1 MKQNDHIPKDNALRQ
16 ALRQRAE
23 RCMAENPVPADLEG
37 LVMQRILRSKQQP
50 ATRRRSLLRLLPWSI
65 AAALLVGFTLMKA
78 LYQLPHEGEKTI
90 SPLPREGKSLA
101 TLESSR
107 QAGNFTSHEEEGKAL
122 AILPSIEEVKAVS
135 HGNRPS
141 RPTTERPSPSKP
153 SRPTPDLTR
162 PQQRSS
168 SRYRS
173 DQRSSAASVAQ
184 DGLTFS
190 QPDISFATR
199 EGGEFLSPDRQADT
213 QVPPRGDLEE
223 DLPSLRGGGGS
234 VRGGPV
240 GGGSADSPKEASP
253 IPPDKQALADIYL
266 AEVAL
271 QVAYRK
277 QAAEEAVRAYQ
288 AGITG
293 EETQQPI
300 IAF

>member
-1 MKQNDHIPKDNALRQ
+1 MKQNDHIPKDNALLQ

-23 RCMAENPVPADLEG
+23 RCTAENPVPADLEG

-78 LYQLPHEGEKTI
+78 LYQFPHEGEKTL
-90 SPLPREGKSLA
+90 SPLPREGEKTLSPLPREGEKTLSPLPREGESLA

-107 QAGNFTSHEEEGKAL
+107 QVGNFTSHEEEGKAL
-122 AILPSIEEVKAVS
+122 AMLPSMEENS
-135 HGNRPS
+135 
-141 RPTTERPSPSKP
+141 PSPG
-153 SRPTPDLTR
+153 RPTPDL
-162 PQQRSS
+162 
-168 SRYRS
+168 
-173 DQRSSAASVAQ
+173 
-184 DGLTFS
+184 
-190 QPDISFATR
+190 TR
-199 EGGEFLSPDRQADT
+199 EGGEFLSSDRQADM
-213 QVPPRGDLEE
+213 QVPPRGDLEGA
-223 DLPSLRGGGGS
+223 LPSLTGG
-234 VRGGPV
+234 V
-240 GGGSADSPKEASP
+240 GGGSAGGGAAGSPEEASP

-293 EETQQPI
+293 EETRQPI

>member
-23 RCMAENPVPADLEG
+23 RCTAENPVPADLEG

-50 ATRRRSLLRLLPWSI
+50 ATRRRSLLRILPWSI
-65 AAALLVGFTLMKA
+65 AAALVVGFTLMKA
-78 LYQLPHEGEKTI
+78 LYQLPNEGEKTLSPLPLEGEKTL
-90 SPLPREGKSLA
+90 SPLPREGESLA

-107 QAGNFTSHEEEGKAL
+107 QVGNFTSHEEEGKAL
-122 AILPSIEEVKAVS
+122 AMLPSMEENS
-135 HGNRPS
+135 PIPG
-141 RPTTERPSPSKP
+141 RPSPSRP
-153 SRPTPDLTR
+153 NRPTPN
-162 PQQRSS
+162 PS
-168 SRYRS
+168 
-173 DQRSSAASVAQ
+173 
-184 DGLTFS
+184 
-190 QPDISFATR
+190 R
-199 EGGEFLSPDRQADT
+199 EGGEFLSSDRQADM
-213 QVPPRGDLEE
+213 QVPPRGDLAGA
-223 DLPSLRGGGGS
+223 LPSRTGG
-234 VRGGPV
+234 V
-240 GGGSADSPKEASP
+240 GGGSAGGGAAGSPEEASP
-253 IPPDKQALADIYL
+253 IPPDKQVLADIYL

>member
-23 RCMAENPVPADLEG
+23 RCTAENPVPADLEG

-65 AAALLVGFTLMKA
+65 AAALVVGFTLMKA
-78 LYQLPHEGEKTI
+78 LYQLPHEKEKTLSPLHREGEKTL
-90 SPLPREGKSLA
+90 SPLPREGEKTLSPLPREGESLA

-107 QAGNFTSHEEEGKAL
+107 QVGNFTSHEEEGKAL
-122 AILPSIEEVKAVS
+122 AMLPCIEENS
-135 HGNRPS
+135 
-141 RPTTERPSPSKP
+141 PSPGRP
-153 SRPTPDLTR
+153 NRPTPN
-162 PQQRSS
+162 PS
-168 SRYRS
+168 
-173 DQRSSAASVAQ
+173 
-184 DGLTFS
+184 
-190 QPDISFATR
+190 R
-199 EGGEFLSPDRQADT
+199 EGGEKTLSPLSHKGESLATLESSQQA
-213 QVPPRGDLEE
+213 GG
-223 DLPSLRGGGGS
+223 LPSLTGG
-234 VRGGPV
+234 V
-240 GGGSADSPKEASP
+240 GGGSAGAFGGGSAEEASP

-293 EETQQPI
+293 EETPQPI

>member
-23 RCMAENPVPADLEG
+23 RCTAENPVPADLEG

-78 LYQLPHEGEKTI
+78 LYQLPHEGEKTL
-90 SPLPREGKSLA
+90 SPLPREGEKTLSPLPREGEKTLSPLPREGESLA

-107 QAGNFTSHEEEGKAL
+107 QVGNFTSHEEEGKAL
-122 AILPSIEEVKAVS
+122 AMLPSIEEVKAVS

-141 RPTTERPSPSKP
+141 RPN
-153 SRPTPDLTR
+153 RPTPN
-162 PQQRSS
+162 PS
-168 SRYRS
+168 
-173 DQRSSAASVAQ
+173 
-184 DGLTFS
+184 
-190 QPDISFATR
+190 R
-199 EGGEFLSPDRQADT
+199 EGGEFLSSDRQADM
-213 QVPPRGDLEE
+213 QVPPRGDLEGA
-223 DLPSLRGGGGS
+223 LPSLTGG
-234 VRGGPV
+234 V
-240 GGGSADSPKEASP
+240 GGGSAGGGSAGGGAAGAAGSAEDTSP
-253 IPPDKQALADIYL
+253 IPPSKQALADIYL

-293 EETQQPI
+293 EETPQPI

>member
-23 RCMAENPVPADLEG
+23 RCTAENPVPADLEG
-37 LVMQRILRSKQQP
+37 LVMQRILWSKQQP

-65 AAALLVGFTLMKA
+65 AAALVVGFTLMKA
-78 LYQLPHEGEKTI
+78 LYQLPYEGEKTL
-90 SPLPREGKSLA
+90 SPLPREGESLA

-107 QAGNFTSHEEEGKAL
+107 QVGNFTSHEEEGKAL
-122 AILPSIEEVKAVS
+122 AMLPSKGGEKTLSPLPPKGESLATLESSQQV
-135 HGNRPS
+135 GNF
-141 RPTTERPSPSKP
+141 T
-153 SRPTPDLTR
+153 
-162 PQQRSS
+162 
-168 SRYRS
+168 S
-173 DQRSSAASVAQ
+173 D
-184 DGLTFS
+184 
-190 QPDISFATR
+190 
-199 EGGEFLSPDRQADT
+199 EGGEKTLAMLPHKGESLATLESSQQA
-213 QVPPRGDLEE
+213 GG
-223 DLPSLRGGGGS
+223 LPSFTGG
-234 VRGGPV
+234 V
-240 GGGSADSPKEASP
+240 GGGSAGGGAAGSPEEASP
-253 IPPDKQALADIYL
+253 IPPDKQVLADIYL

>member
-23 RCMAENPVPADLEG
+23 RCTAENPVPADLEG

-78 LYQLPHEGEKTI
+78 LYQLPHEGEKPL
-90 SPLPREGKSLA
+90 SPLPREGESLA

-107 QAGNFTSHEEEGKAL
+107 QVGNFTSHEEEGKAL
-122 AILPSIEEVKAVS
+122 AMIPSMEENS
-135 HGNRPS
+135 PIPG
-141 RPTTERPSPSKP
+141 RPSPSRP
-153 SRPTPDLTR
+153 NRPTPN
-162 PQQRSS
+162 PSH
-168 SRYRS
+168 
-173 DQRSSAASVAQ
+173 
-184 DGLTFS
+184 
-190 QPDISFATR
+190 
-199 EGGEFLSPDRQADT
+199 EGGEFLSPDYQADM
-213 QVPPRGDLEE
+213 QVPPRGDLEGA
-223 DLPSLRGGGGS
+223 LPSLTGGGGGGS
-234 VRGGPV
+234 ARGRSAGAF
-240 GGGSADSPKEASP
+240 GGGSAEDSSP
-253 IPPDKQALADIYL
+253 IPPSKQALADIYL

-293 EETQQPI
+293 EETPQPI

>member
-23 RCMAENPVPADLEG
+23 RCTAENPVPADLEG

-78 LYQLPHEGEKTI
+78 LYQLPHEGEKTL
-90 SPLPREGKSLA
+90 SPLPREGESLA
-101 TLESSR
+101 TLEPSR
-107 QAGNFTSHEEEGKAL
+107 QVGNFTSHEEEGKAL
-122 AILPSIEEVKAVS
+122 AMLPNIEEAKAVS

-141 RPTTERPSPSKP
+141 RPTAERPTP
-153 SRPTPDLTR
+153 SRPTPY
-162 PQQRSS
+162 PS
-168 SRYRS
+168 
-173 DQRSSAASVAQ
+173 
-184 DGLTFS
+184 
-190 QPDISFATR
+190 R
-199 EGGEFLSPDRQADT
+199 EGGEKTLSPLSREGESLATLESSQQA
-213 QVPPRGDLEE
+213 GG
-223 DLPSLRGGGGS
+223 LPSLTGGVGGGS
-234 VRGGPV
+234 VGDGSA
-240 GGGSADSPKEASP
+240 GGGSAGSPEEASP

-277 QAAEEAVRAYQ
+277 QAIEEAVRAYQ

>member
-23 RCMAENPVPADLEG
+23 RCTAENPVPADLEG

-78 LYQLPHEGEKTI
+78 LYQLPHEGEKTL
-90 SPLPREGKSLA
+90 SPLPHEGESLA

-107 QAGNFTSHEEEGKAL
+107 QVGNFTSHEEEGKAL
-122 AILPSIEEVKAVS
+122 ALLPSK
-135 HGNRPS
+135 
-141 RPTTERPSPSKP
+141 
-153 SRPTPDLTR
+153 
-162 PQQRSS
+162 
-168 SRYRS
+168 
-173 DQRSSAASVAQ
+173 
-184 DGLTFS
+184 
-190 QPDISFATR
+190 
-199 EGGEFLSPDRQADT
+199 GGEKALSPLPHKGESLSTLESSKQVGNFTSDEEGENTISPLSHEGESLATLESSQQA
-213 QVPPRGDLEE
+213 GG
-223 DLPSLRGGGGS
+223 LPSLTGS
-234 VRGGPV
+234 EGNIGLTKCQAVLSDRSRTPLLRTGKV
-240 GGGSADSPKEASP
+240 GGGSTESAEEASP

>member
-23 RCMAENPVPADLEG
+23 RCTAENPVPADLEG

-78 LYQLPHEGEKTI
+78 LYQLPHEGEKTL
-90 SPLPREGKSLA
+90 SPLPREGESLA
-101 TLESSR
+101 TLESSK
-107 QAGNFTSHEEEGKAL
+107 QVGNFTSDEEG
-122 AILPSIEEVKAVS
+122 E
-135 HGNRPS
+135 N
-141 RPTTERPSPSKP
+141 
-153 SRPTPDLTR
+153 
-162 PQQRSS
+162 
-168 SRYRS
+168 
-173 DQRSSAASVAQ
+173 
-184 DGLTFS
+184 TFS
-190 QPDISFATR
+190 PLSHEGESLATL
-199 EGGEFLSPDRQADT
+199 ESSQQAGG
-213 QVPPRGDLEE
+213 
-223 DLPSLRGGGGS
+223 LPSLTGS
-234 VRGGPV
+234 EGNIGLSKCQAVLSDRSRTPLLRTGKV
-240 GGGSADSPKEASP
+240 GGGSAGSPEDTSP

-288 AGITG
+288 ASITG

>member
-1 MKQNDHIPKDNALRQ
+1 MKQNDRIPKDNALRQ

-23 RCMAENPVPADLEG
+23 RCTAENPVPADLEG

-78 LYQLPHEGEKTI
+78 LYQLPHEGEKTL
-90 SPLPREGKSLA
+90 SPLPHEGERLA

-107 QAGNFTSHEEEGKAL
+107 QAGNFTSHEEEGKGL
-122 AILPSIEEVKAVS
+122 AMLPSIEEVKAVS

-168 SRYRS
+168 
-173 DQRSSAASVAQ
+173 ASVAQ

-213 QVPPRGDLEE
+213 QVPPRGDLEGA
-223 DLPSLRGGGGS
+223 LPSLTGG
-234 VRGGPV
+234 V
-240 GGGSADSPKEASP
+240 GGGSARGRSAGAFGGASPEDSSP
-253 IPPDKQALADIYL
+253 IPPEKQALADIYL

-293 EETQQPI
+293 EETPQPI

>member
-23 RCMAENPVPADLEG
+23 RCTAENPVPADLEG

-50 ATRRRSLLRLLPWSI
+50 ATRRRSLLRILPWSI
-65 AAALLVGFTLMKA
+65 AAALVVGFTLMKA
-78 LYQLPHEGEKTI
+78 LYQLPNEGEKTLSPLPLEGEKTL
-90 SPLPREGKSLA
+90 SPLPREGESLA

-107 QAGNFTSHEEEGKAL
+107 QVGNFTSHEEEGKAL
-122 AILPSIEEVKAVS
+122 AMLPSMEENS
-135 HGNRPS
+135 PIPG
-141 RPTTERPSPSKP
+141 RPSPSRP
-153 SRPTPDLTR
+153 NRPTPN
-162 PQQRSS
+162 PS
-168 SRYRS
+168 
-173 DQRSSAASVAQ
+173 
-184 DGLTFS
+184 
-190 QPDISFATR
+190 R
-199 EGGEFLSPDRQADT
+199 EGGEFLSTDRQADT
-213 QVPPRGDLEE
+213 QVPPRGDLEGA
-223 DLPSLRGGGGS
+223 LPSPGGGGGGS
-234 VRGGPV
+234 
-240 GGGSADSPKEASP
+240 AEEASP

>member
-23 RCMAENPVPADLEG
+23 RCTAENPVPADLEG

-78 LYQLPHEGEKTI
+78 LYQLPHEGEKTL
-90 SPLPREGKSLA
+90 STLPREGESLA
-101 TLESSR
+101 TLESS
-107 QAGNFTSHEEEGKAL
+107 
-122 AILPSIEEVKAVS
+122 
-135 HGNRPS
+135 
-141 RPTTERPSPSKP
+141 
-153 SRPTPDLTR
+153 
-162 PQQRSS
+162 QQ
-168 SRYRS
+168 
-173 DQRSSAASVAQ
+173 
-184 DGLTFS
+184 
-190 QPDISFATR
+190 
-199 EGGEFLSPDRQADT
+199 GG
-213 QVPPRGDLEE
+213 G
-223 DLPSLRGGGGS
+223 LPSLTGG
-234 VRGGPV
+234 V
-240 GGGSADSPKEASP
+240 GGGSAGSPEESSP

>member
-16 ALRQRAE
+16 ALRLRAE

-50 ATRRRSLLRLLPWSI
+50 ATRRRSLMRLLPWSI

-78 LYQLPHEGEKTI
+78 LYQLPHEGEKTL
-90 SPLPREGKSLA
+90 SPLPREGESLATLESSQQVGNFTSDEEEGKALAMLPSKGVEKTLSPLPREGESLA

-107 QAGNFTSHEEEGKAL
+107 QVGNFTSHKEEGKVL
-122 AILPSIEEVKAVS
+122 AMIPSMEENS
-135 HGNRPS
+135 PIPG
-141 RPTTERPSPSKP
+141 RPSPSSP
-153 SRPTPDLTR
+153 NRPTPN
-162 PQQRSS
+162 PSHK
-168 SRYRS
+168 
-173 DQRSSAASVAQ
+173 
-184 DGLTFS
+184 
-190 QPDISFATR
+190 
-199 EGGEFLSPDRQADT
+199 GGEFLSPDRQADM
-213 QVPPRGDLEE
+213 QVPPRGDLEGA
-223 DLPSLRGGGGS
+223 LPSLTGGVGGGS
-234 VRGGPV
+234 V
-240 GGGSADSPKEASP
+240 GGGSAEEASP
-253 IPPDKQALADIYL
+253 IPPEKQALADIYL

-293 EETQQPI
+293 EETRQPI

>member
-23 RCMAENPVPADLEG
+23 RCTAENPVPADLEG

-78 LYQLPHEGEKTI
+78 LYQLPHEGEKTL
-90 SPLPREGKSLA
+90 SPLPREGESLA
-101 TLESSR
+101 TLESSQ

-122 AILPSIEEVKAVS
+122 AMLPSK
-135 HGNRPS
+135 
-141 RPTTERPSPSKP
+141 
-153 SRPTPDLTR
+153 
-162 PQQRSS
+162 
-168 SRYRS
+168 
-173 DQRSSAASVAQ
+173 
-184 DGLTFS
+184 
-190 QPDISFATR
+190 
-199 EGGEFLSPDRQADT
+199 GGEKTLSPLPPKGESLATLESSQQA
-213 QVPPRGDLEE
+213 GGF
-223 DLPSLRGGGGS
+223 PSLTGGGGGGS
-234 VRGGPV
+234 DGGGPEE
-240 GGGSADSPKEASP
+240 SSP

>member
-23 RCMAENPVPADLEG
+23 RCTAENPVPADLEG

-78 LYQLPHEGEKTI
+78 LYQLPHEGEKTL
-90 SPLPREGKSLA
+90 SPLPREGESLA
-101 TLESSR
+101 TLESS
-107 QAGNFTSHEEEGKAL
+107 QQVGNFTSHEEEGKAL
-122 AILPSIEEVKAVS
+122 AMLPSIEEVKAVS

-168 SRYRS
+168 
-173 DQRSSAASVAQ
+173 ASVAQ

-199 EGGEFLSPDRQADT
+199 EGGEFLSLDRQADT
-213 QVPPRGDLEE
+213 QVPPRGDLEGA
-223 DLPSLRGGGGS
+223 LPSSGGGGGGS
-234 VRGGPV
+234 
-240 GGGSADSPKEASP
+240 AEEASP

>member
-1 MKQNDHIPKDNALRQ
+1 MKQNDRIPKDNALRQ

-23 RCMAENPVPADLEG
+23 RCTAENPVPADLEG
-37 LVMQRILRSKQQP
+37 LVMQRIQQRKQP
-50 ATRRRSLLRLLPWSI
+50 TVARRRNLLRLLPWSI
-65 AAALLVGFTLMKA
+65 AAALLVGFTLMKT
-78 LYQLPHEGEKTI
+78 L
-90 SPLPREGKSLA
+90 SPLPREGESLA
-101 TLESSR
+101 TLESSQ

-122 AILPSIEEVKAVS
+122 AMLPSIEEVKAVS
-135 HGNRPS
+135 HGNVAQAVEEK
-141 RPTTERPSPSKP
+141 RPTPNKP

-162 PQQRSS
+162 PLQRSS

-213 QVPPRGDLEE
+213 QVPPRGDL
-223 DLPSLRGGGGS
+223 D
-234 VRGGPV
+234 
-240 GGGSADSPKEASP
+240 P

-293 EETQQPI
+293 EKTQQPI

>member
-23 RCMAENPVPADLEG
+23 RCTAENPVPADLEG

-78 LYQLPHEGEKTI
+78 LYQLPHEGEKTL
-90 SPLPREGKSLA
+90 SPLPREGESLA
-101 TLESSR
+101 TLESSQ

-122 AILPSIEEVKAVS
+122 AMLPSKGGEKPLSPLPPKGESLATLESSKQVGNFTSHEEEGKALAML
-135 HGNRPS
+135 
-141 RPTTERPSPSKP
+141 PSK
-153 SRPTPDLTR
+153 
-162 PQQRSS
+162 
-168 SRYRS
+168 
-173 DQRSSAASVAQ
+173 
-184 DGLTFS
+184 
-190 QPDISFATR
+190 
-199 EGGEFLSPDRQADT
+199 GGEKTLSPLPPKGESLATLESSQQA
-213 QVPPRGDLEE
+213 GGF
-223 DLPSLRGGGGS
+223 PSLTGGGGGGS
-234 VRGGPV
+234 DGGGPEE
-240 GGGSADSPKEASP
+240 SSP

>member
-23 RCMAENPVPADLEG
+23 RCTAENPVPADLEG

-78 LYQLPHEGEKTI
+78 LYQLPHEGEKTL
-90 SPLPREGKSLA
+90 SPLPREGESLA
-101 TLESSR
+101 TLESSQ

-122 AILPSIEEVKAVS
+122 AMLPSK
-135 HGNRPS
+135 
-141 RPTTERPSPSKP
+141 
-153 SRPTPDLTR
+153 
-162 PQQRSS
+162 
-168 SRYRS
+168 
-173 DQRSSAASVAQ
+173 
-184 DGLTFS
+184 
-190 QPDISFATR
+190 
-199 EGGEFLSPDRQADT
+199 GGEKPLSPLPPKGESLATLESSQQA
-213 QVPPRGDLEE
+213 GGF
-223 DLPSLRGGGGS
+223 PSLTGGGGGGS
-234 VRGGPV
+234 DGGGPEE
-240 GGGSADSPKEASP
+240 SSP

>member
-23 RCMAENPVPADLEG
+23 RCTAENPVPADLEG
-37 LVMQRILRSKQQP
+37 LVMQRILRNKQQP

-78 LYQLPHEGEKTI
+78 LYQLPHEGEKTL
-90 SPLPREGKSLA
+90 SPLPREGESLA

-107 QAGNFTSHEEEGKAL
+107 QVGNFTSHEEEGKVL
-122 AILPSIEEVKAVS
+122 AMLPSIEEVKAVS

-141 RPTTERPSPSKP
+141 RPTTERPTPSRP
-153 SRPTPDLTR
+153 SRPTLDLTR

-168 SRYRS
+168 
-173 DQRSSAASVAQ
+173 ASVAQ

-213 QVPPRGDLEE
+213 QVPPRGDLEGA
-223 DLPSLRGGGGS
+223 LLSLKGGGGDGS
-234 VRGGPV
+234 DGGGPEE
-240 GGGSADSPKEASP
+240 SSP

>member
-23 RCMAENPVPADLEG
+23 RCTAENPVPADLEG

-78 LYQLPHEGEKTI
+78 LYQLPHEGEKTL
-90 SPLPREGKSLA
+90 STLPREGESLA
-101 TLESSR
+101 TLESS
-107 QAGNFTSHEEEGKAL
+107 QQVGNFTSHEEEGKAL
-122 AILPSIEEVKAVS
+122 AMLPSKGGEKTLSPLPREGESLATLESSKQVRNFTSDEE
-135 HGNRPS
+135 GEN
-141 RPTTERPSPSKP
+141 
-153 SRPTPDLTR
+153 
-162 PQQRSS
+162 
-168 SRYRS
+168 
-173 DQRSSAASVAQ
+173 
-184 DGLTFS
+184 TFS
-190 QPDISFATR
+190 PLSHEGESLATL
-199 EGGEFLSPDRQADT
+199 ESSQQGG
-213 QVPPRGDLEE
+213 G
-223 DLPSLRGGGGS
+223 LPSLPGG
-234 VRGGPV
+234 V
-240 GGGSADSPKEASP
+240 GGGSAGSPEESSP

>member
-1 MKQNDHIPKDNALRQ
+1 MKQNDHIPKDNALLQ

-23 RCMAENPVPADLEG
+23 RCTAENPVPADLEG

-78 LYQLPHEGEKTI
+78 LYQLPHEGEKTL
-90 SPLPREGKSLA
+90 SPLPREGESLA
-101 TLESSR
+101 TLESSQ

-122 AILPSIEEVKAVS
+122 AMLPSKGGEKALSPLPHKGESLSTLESSKQVGNFTSDEE
-135 HGNRPS
+135 GEN
-141 RPTTERPSPSKP
+141 
-153 SRPTPDLTR
+153 
-162 PQQRSS
+162 
-168 SRYRS
+168 
-173 DQRSSAASVAQ
+173 
-184 DGLTFS
+184 TFS
-190 QPDISFATR
+190 PLSHEGESLATL
-199 EGGEFLSPDRQADT
+199 ESSQQAGG
-213 QVPPRGDLEE
+213 
-223 DLPSLRGGGGS
+223 LPSLTGGVGGGS
-234 VRGGPV
+234 A
-240 GGGSADSPKEASP
+240 GGGSADSPEEASP

-293 EETQQPI
+293 EETPQPI

>member
-23 RCMAENPVPADLEG
+23 RCTAENPVPADLEG

-78 LYQLPHEGEKTI
+78 LYQLPHEGEKTL
-90 SPLPREGKSLA
+90 SPLPREGESLA
-101 TLESSR
+101 TLESSK

-122 AILPSIEEVKAVS
+122 AMLPSK
-135 HGNRPS
+135 
-141 RPTTERPSPSKP
+141 
-153 SRPTPDLTR
+153 
-162 PQQRSS
+162 
-168 SRYRS
+168 
-173 DQRSSAASVAQ
+173 
-184 DGLTFS
+184 
-190 QPDISFATR
+190 
-199 EGGEFLSPDRQADT
+199 GGEKTLSPLPLEGESLATLESSKQVGNFTSDEDGENTISPLSHEGESLATLESSQQA
-213 QVPPRGDLEE
+213 GG
-223 DLPSLRGGGGS
+223 LPSLTGSEGNIGLTKCQAVLSDRSRTPLLRTGKVGDGSDGGGPEES
-234 VRGGPV
+234 
-240 GGGSADSPKEASP
+240 SP
-253 IPPDKQALADIYL
+253 IPPEKQALADIYL

>member
-23 RCMAENPVPADLEG
+23 RCTAENPVPADLEG

-50 ATRRRSLLRLLPWSI
+50 ATRRRSLMRLLPWSI

-78 LYQLPHEGEKTI
+78 LYQLPHEGEKTLSQLPHEGEKTL
-90 SPLPREGKSLA
+90 SPLPREGESLA

-107 QAGNFTSHEEEGKAL
+107 QVGNFTSHEEEGKVL
-122 AILPSIEEVKAVS
+122 AMLPREGEKTLSPLPREGESLSTLESSQQVGNFTSEEE
-135 HGNRPS
+135 GEN
-141 RPTTERPSPSKP
+141 
-153 SRPTPDLTR
+153 
-162 PQQRSS
+162 
-168 SRYRS
+168 
-173 DQRSSAASVAQ
+173 
-184 DGLTFS
+184 TFS
-190 QPDISFATR
+190 PLSH
-199 EGGEFLSPDRQADT
+199 EGESLSTLESSQQA
-213 QVPPRGDLEE
+213 GG
-223 DLPSLRGGGGS
+223 LPSLTGG
-234 VRGGPV
+234 V
-240 GGGSADSPKEASP
+240 GGGSAGGGSAGAFGGGSPEEASP
-253 IPPDKQALADIYL
+253 IPPSKQALADIYL

>member
-23 RCMAENPVPADLEG
+23 RCTAENPVPADLEG

-65 AAALLVGFTLMKA
+65 AAALVVGFTLMKT
-78 LYQLPHEGEKTI
+78 L
-90 SPLPREGKSLA
+90 SPLPREGEKTLSPLPREGESLA
-101 TLESSR
+101 TLESSQ

-122 AILPSIEEVKAVS
+122 AMLPSIEENS
-135 HGNRPS
+135 PIPGRPN
-141 RPTTERPSPSKP
+141 
-153 SRPTPDLTR
+153 RPTPN
-162 PQQRSS
+162 PS
-168 SRYRS
+168 
-173 DQRSSAASVAQ
+173 
-184 DGLTFS
+184 
-190 QPDISFATR
+190 R
-199 EGGEFLSPDRQADT
+199 EGGEFLSSDRQADM
-213 QVPPRGDLEE
+213 QVPPRGDLEG
-223 DLPSLRGGGGS
+223 DLPSLTGG
-234 VRGGPV
+234 V
-240 GGGSADSPKEASP
+240 GGGSAEDSSP

>member
-23 RCMAENPVPADLEG
+23 RCTAENPVPADLEG

-78 LYQLPHEGEKTI
+78 LYQLPHEGEKTL
-90 SPLPREGKSLA
+90 SPLPREGESLA
-101 TLESSR
+101 TLESSK
-107 QAGNFTSHEEEGKAL
+107 QVGNFTSDEEG
-122 AILPSIEEVKAVS
+122 E
-135 HGNRPS
+135 N
-141 RPTTERPSPSKP
+141 
-153 SRPTPDLTR
+153 
-162 PQQRSS
+162 
-168 SRYRS
+168 
-173 DQRSSAASVAQ
+173 
-184 DGLTFS
+184 TFS
-190 QPDISFATR
+190 PLSHEGESLATL
-199 EGGEFLSPDRQADT
+199 ESSQQAGG
-213 QVPPRGDLEE
+213 
-223 DLPSLRGGGGS
+223 LPSLTGS
-234 VRGGPV
+234 EGNIGLSKCQAVLSDRSRTPLLRTGKV
-240 GGGSADSPKEASP
+240 GGGSAGSPEDTSP

-271 QVAYRK
+271 QVAYLK

-288 AGITG
+288 ASITG

>member
-23 RCMAENPVPADLEG
+23 RCTAENPVPADLEG

-78 LYQLPHEGEKTI
+78 LYQLPHEGEKTL
-90 SPLPREGKSLA
+90 SPLPREGESLA

-107 QAGNFTSHEEEGKAL
+107 QVGNFTSHEEEGKAL
-122 AILPSIEEVKAVS
+122 AMLPSIEEVKAVS

-168 SRYRS
+168 
-173 DQRSSAASVAQ
+173 ASVAQ

-199 EGGEFLSPDRQADT
+199 EGGEFLSTDRQADT
-213 QVPPRGDLEE
+213 QVPPRGDLEGA
-223 DLPSLRGGGGS
+223 LPSPGGGGGGS
-234 VRGGPV
+234 
-240 GGGSADSPKEASP
+240 AEEASP
-253 IPPDKQALADIYL
+253 IPPDKQVLADIYL

>member
-1 MKQNDHIPKDNALRQ
+1 MKQNDHIPKDNALLQ

-23 RCMAENPVPADLEG
+23 RCTAENPVPADLEG

-78 LYQLPHEGEKTI
+78 LYQLPHEGEKTL
-90 SPLPREGKSLA
+90 SPLPREGESLA
-101 TLESSR
+101 TLESSQ

-122 AILPSIEEVKAVS
+122 AMLPSKGGEK
-135 HGNRPS
+135 
-141 RPTTERPSPSKP
+141 TLSPLP
-153 SRPTPDLTR
+153 
-162 PQQRSS
+162 
-168 SRYRS
+168 
-173 DQRSSAASVAQ
+173 
-184 DGLTFS
+184 
-190 QPDISFATR
+190 R
-199 EGGEFLSPDRQADT
+199 EGESLATLESSQQA
-213 QVPPRGDLEE
+213 GG
-223 DLPSLRGGGGS
+223 LPSLTGS
-234 VRGGPV
+234 EGNIGLTKCQAVLSDRSRTPLLRTGKV
-240 GGGSADSPKEASP
+240 GGGSAGAFGGGSPEDSSP
-253 IPPDKQALADIYL
+253 IPPEKQALADIYL

>member
-16 ALRQRAE
+16 ALRLRAE

-50 ATRRRSLLRLLPWSI
+50 ATRRRSLMRLLPWSI

-78 LYQLPHEGEKTI
+78 LYQLPHEGEKTL
-90 SPLPREGKSLA
+90 SPLPREGEKTLSPLPREGESLA

-107 QAGNFTSHEEEGKAL
+107 QVGNFTSHKEEGKVL
-122 AILPSIEEVKAVS
+122 AMIPSMEENS
-135 HGNRPS
+135 PIPG
-141 RPTTERPSPSKP
+141 RPSPSSP
-153 SRPTPDLTR
+153 NRPTPN
-162 PQQRSS
+162 PSHK
-168 SRYRS
+168 
-173 DQRSSAASVAQ
+173 
-184 DGLTFS
+184 
-190 QPDISFATR
+190 
-199 EGGEFLSPDRQADT
+199 GGEFLSPDRQADM
-213 QVPPRGDLEE
+213 QVPPRGDLEGA
-223 DLPSLRGGGGS
+223 LPSLTGGVGGGS
-234 VRGGPV
+234 V
-240 GGGSADSPKEASP
+240 GGGSAEEASP
-253 IPPDKQALADIYL
+253 IPPEKQALADIYL

-293 EETQQPI
+293 EETRQPI

>member
-23 RCMAENPVPADLEG
+23 RCTAENPVPADLEG
-37 LVMQRILRSKQQP
+37 LVMQRILRSKQQT

-78 LYQLPHEGEKTI
+78 LYQLPHEGEKPL
-90 SPLPREGKSLA
+90 SPLPREGEKTLSPLPREGESLA

-107 QAGNFTSHEEEGKAL
+107 QVGNFTSHEEEGKAL
-122 AILPSIEEVKAVS
+122 AMLPSMEENS
-135 HGNRPS
+135 PS
-141 RPTTERPSPSKP
+141 PGRPSPSRP
-153 SRPTPDLTR
+153 NRPTPN
-162 PQQRSS
+162 PS
-168 SRYRS
+168 
-173 DQRSSAASVAQ
+173 
-184 DGLTFS
+184 
-190 QPDISFATR
+190 R
-199 EGGEFLSPDRQADT
+199 EGGEFLSSDKQADM
-213 QVPPRGDLEE
+213 QVPPRGDLEG
-223 DLPSLRGGGGS
+223 DLPSLTGG
-234 VRGGPV
+234 V
-240 GGGSADSPKEASP
+240 GGGSFGGSSAGGGSAGAFGGGSPEDTSP